1 MNVLAGE
8 GSYGIREPNPA
19 TRFHLWVYRAR
30 ADVQAIVH
38 THPPAASVLAAAE
51 QPLVVAH
58 MDATPLFDDMAFLP
72 DWPGLPTADREGELI
87 AGGLGT
93 KHAMLLAHH
102 GLLAA
107 GRSVAEAAFLAVF
120 IERMARLQVD
130 AAPLGGVK
138 PIDAGRGAARA
149 RLPAHRPDHGR
160 DLRRLV
166 APRGAPARP
175 RRRRRMKDRL
185 GHALEIAARRDLR
198 HRPVRDDDDHGGRR
212 RRPLS
217 VQQAARGRLRAHRDD
232 ARGADLL
239 RPAAGLEA
247 ARAHRHRH
255 LRHRSCRSASS
266 AASTSSPTSSA
277 RSRSPASS
285 WLLFRRAVRVAEYGD
300 TTSVLTLPLAPVAYL
315 MGTMIVVT
323 AAIHLWL
330 IFVPHK
336 RRRRQEHHLRALPR

>member
-1 MNVLAGE
+1 MAISTLREAAPALRSDPRAALTRCAWILADEGHESGLAGQLTARGPDEGTFWTLPLGLAFDEADEASWLLIDNTMKVLVGE

-30 ADVQAIVH
+30 PDVQAIVH
-38 THPPAASVLAAAE
+38 THPPATSVLAAAE

-138 PIDAGRGAARA
+138 PIDAAEARRA
-149 RLPAHRPDHGR
+149 RDF
-160 DLRRLV
+160 LRTDRIMGLTFD
-166 APRGAPARP
+166 AWS
-175 RRRRRMKDRL
+175 RR
-185 GHALEIAARRDLR
+185 AE
-198 HRPVRDDDDHGGRR
+198 R
-212 RRPLS
+212 RRP
-217 VQQAARGRLRAHRDD
+217 AAAGTARGH
-232 ARGADLL
+232 
-239 RPAAGLEA
+239 
-247 ARAHRHRH
+247 
-255 LRHRSCRSASS
+255 S
-266 AASTSSPTSSA
+266 
-277 RSRSPASS
+277 
-285 WLLFRRAVRVAEYGD
+285 
-300 TTSVLTLPLAPVAYL
+300 
-315 MGTMIVVT
+315 
-323 AAIHLWL
+323 
-330 IFVPHK
+330 
-336 RRRRQEHHLRALPR
+336 